1 MEITPDDSASQIG
14 AKVSQCKP
22 KGSSRCDSTFSR
34 ASNTS
39 SISAARAK
47 EAARIAE
54 ILSGNPRLEAST
66 ATSRNET
73 SSEKARIRVAVKEG

>member
-54 ILSGNPRLEAST
+54 I
-66 ATSRNET
+66 
-73 SSEKARIRVAVKEG
+73 